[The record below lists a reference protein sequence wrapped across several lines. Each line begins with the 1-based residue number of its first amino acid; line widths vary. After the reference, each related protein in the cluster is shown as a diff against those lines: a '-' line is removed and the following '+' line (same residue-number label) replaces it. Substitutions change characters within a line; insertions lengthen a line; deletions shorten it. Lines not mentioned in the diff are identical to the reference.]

1 MRIKGYTTI
10 FAVVSLF
17 AATSAAD
24 AQGLEDAVRY
34 SQNDYFGTA
43 RSMALGNAMTALGG
57 DLGSIGIN
65 PAGSAV
71 ASYGQLTITPGLSIS
86 NVRTSAPGA
95 SSRSSRTKMTLPNM
109 GLTVNYST
117 GRERGLKGITF
128 GIISNQTAQY
138 NSYANSNFQNSQ
150 TSKAA
155 EAAFAAGG
163 YAESVLG
170 DYNAYENSDVP
181 WDVLTA
187 YQGGL
192 FGSYNAYGNRYV
204 AVTEALSPGGSYHYV
219 PGPLSQTS
227 IVSREGSK
235 NDLIFNFGFNMSDN
249 FYFGLN
255 IGMPSA
261 KYSYT
266 ETFYEAAVNPEQ
278 FLMTVYN
285 EDNIPEDVYF
295 YGASYG
301 YNLVTDVDGLYAK
314 FGFIVRPLPSLR
326 LGAAIQTPGRLTV
339 SEMWQ
344 YTAGSSFSDGDF
356 SASSPMGEYSYGLR
370 TPYVIDLG
378 AAVVLGQFGLLSVD
392 YGFSDF
398 GVMRFFDI
406 HPDSFEDPFYDLN
419 ETNRLFAGV
428 SHNLRAGLEARLT
441 RHFSARAGLSFLRR
455 SERCWTNSQGNM
467 VYADQF
473 INDFYD
479 YYENHLVELV
489 SRSNVNSD
497 TFSYSFGL
505 GYSSDRSFFA
515 DFAVRFTN
523 YPDSWFSPYYDYD
536 NFDAAGNTVNAA
548 SPVLTNYR
556 KAVNMA
562 LTLGWRF

>member
-1 MRIKGYTTI
+1 M
-10 FAVVSLF
+10 
-17 AATSAAD
+17 
-24 AQGLEDAVRY
+24 
-34 SQNDYFGTA
+34 
-43 RSMALGNAMTALGG
+43 
-57 DLGSIGIN
+57 
-65 PAGSAV
+65 
-71 ASYGQLTITPGLSIS
+71 
-86 NVRTSAPGA
+86 
-95 SSRSSRTKMTLPNM
+95 
-109 GLTVNYST
+109 
-117 GRERGLKGITF
+117 
-128 GIISNQTAQY
+128 
-138 NSYANSNFQNSQ
+138 
-150 TSKAA
+150 
-155 EAAFAAGG
+155 
-163 YAESVLG
+163 
-170 DYNAYENSDVP
+170 
-181 WDVLTA
+181 
-187 YQGGL
+187 
-192 FGSYNAYGNRYV
+192 
-204 AVTEALSPGGSYHYV
+204 
-219 PGPLSQTS
+219 
-227 IVSREGSK
+227 
-235 NDLIFNFGFNMSDN
+235 
-249 FYFGLN
+249 
-255 IGMPSA
+255 
-261 KYSYT
+261 
-266 ETFYEAAVNPEQ
+266 
-278 FLMTVYN
+278 
-285 EDNIPEDVYF
+285 YF

-356 SASSPMGEYSYGLR
+356 SASSPTGEYSYGLR

-378 AAVVLGQFGLLSVD
+378 AAVVLGQFGLLSID

-548 SPVLTNYR
+548 SPVLTNSR

>member
-1 MRIKGYTTI
+1 MVKTKRTVNAAAVARHTFKEIVYGFIELKFGKLH
-10 FAVVSLF
+10 FALF
-17 AATSAAD
+17 
-24 AQGLEDAVRY
+24 DAVHIY
-34 SQNDYFGTA
+34 GTDVGDTHVRA
-43 RSMALGNAMTALGG
+43 HVLDALR
-57 DLGSIGIN
+57 D
-65 PAGSAV
+65 SAV
-71 ASYGQLTITPGLSIS
+71 
-86 NVRTSAPGA
+86 
-95 SSRSSRTKMTLPNM
+95 
-109 GLTVNYST
+109 
-117 GRERGLKGITF
+117 
-128 GIISNQTAQY
+128 
-138 NSYANSNFQNSQ
+138 
-150 TSKAA
+150 
-155 EAAFAAGG
+155 
-163 YAESVLG
+163 
-170 DYNAYENSDVP
+170 
-181 WDVLTA
+181 
-187 YQGGL
+187 
-192 FGSYNAYGNRYV
+192 
-204 AVTEALSPGGSYHYV
+204 
-219 PGPLSQTS
+219 
-227 IVSREGSK
+227 
-235 NDLIFNFGFNMSDN
+235 
-249 FYFGLN
+249 
-255 IGMPSA
+255 
-261 KYSYT
+261 
-266 ETFYEAAVNPEQ
+266 
-278 FLMTVYN
+278 
-285 EDNIPEDVYF
+285 
-295 YGASYG
+295 
-301 YNLVTDVDGLYAK
+301 
-314 FGFIVRPLPSLR
+314 
-326 LGAAIQTPGRLTV
+326 
-339 SEMWQ
+339 
-344 YTAGSSFSDGDF
+344 
-356 SASSPMGEYSYGLR
+356 
-370 TPYVIDLG
+370 
-378 AAVVLGQFGLLSVD
+378 LLSVD

>member
-1 MRIKGYTTI
+1 ME
-10 FAVVSLF
+10 LL
-17 AATSAAD
+17 ATVF
-24 AQGLEDAVRY
+24 QGL
-34 SQNDYFGTA
+34 
-43 RSMALGNAMTALGG
+43 
-57 DLGSIGIN
+57 
-65 PAGSAV
+65 
-71 ASYGQLTITPGLSIS
+71 
-86 NVRTSAPGA
+86 
-95 SSRSSRTKMTLPNM
+95 
-109 GLTVNYST
+109 
-117 GRERGLKGITF
+117 
-128 GIISNQTAQY
+128 
-138 NSYANSNFQNSQ
+138 
-150 TSKAA
+150 
-155 EAAFAAGG
+155 
-163 YAESVLG
+163 
-170 DYNAYENSDVP
+170 
-181 WDVLTA
+181 
-187 YQGGL
+187 
-192 FGSYNAYGNRYV
+192 
-204 AVTEALSPGGSYHYV
+204 
-219 PGPLSQTS
+219 
-227 IVSREGSK
+227 
-235 NDLIFNFGFNMSDN
+235 
-249 FYFGLN
+249 
-255 IGMPSA
+255 
-261 KYSYT
+261 
-266 ETFYEAAVNPEQ
+266 
-278 FLMTVYN
+278 
-285 EDNIPEDVYF
+285 
-295 YGASYG
+295 
-301 YNLVTDVDGLYAK
+301 
-314 FGFIVRPLPSLR
+314 
-326 LGAAIQTPGRLTV
+326 
-339 SEMWQ
+339 
-344 YTAGSSFSDGDF
+344 
-356 SASSPMGEYSYGLR
+356 
-370 TPYVIDLG
+370 IDLG

>member
-1 MRIKGYTTI
+1 MVTRHLPEELSGLEKLCHNLWWCWNDEAKALFKSVDKDIWHKSGHNPMEI
-10 FAVVSLF
+10 LDKVSLK
-17 AATSAAD
+17 
-24 AQGLEDAVRY
+24 RY
-34 SQNDYFGTA
+34 MELAKDKEFLA
-43 RSMALGNAMTALGG
+43 RLGKVMDEFNAYMEKKNERTEP
-57 DLGSIGIN
+57 SIGYFCMEYGLDTSLKIYSGGLGILAGDYLKETSDMN
-65 PAGSAV
+65 VNLVGVGLFYRYGYFTQRLTPQGNQVAEYQAQDFIKTPAEPVQDENGVWKTIKV
-71 ASYGQLTITPGLSIS
+71 A
-86 NVRTSAPGA
+86 
-95 SSRSSRTKMTLPNM
+95 LP
-109 GLTVNYST
+109 
-117 GRERGLKGITF
+117 GREMSARIWK
-128 GIISNQTAQY
+128 
-138 NSYANSNFQNSQ
+138 
-150 TSKAA
+150 
-155 EAAFAAGG
+155 
-163 YAESVLG
+163 
-170 DYNAYENSDVP
+170 
-181 WDVLTA
+181 
-187 YQGGL
+187 
-192 FGSYNAYGNRYV
+192 V
-204 AVTEALSPGGSYHYV
+204 AVGRT
-219 PGPLSQTS
+219 
-227 IVSREGSK
+227 
-235 NDLIFNFGFNMSDN
+235 DLYLLDTD
-249 FYFGLN
+249 Y
-255 IGMPSA
+255 
-261 KYSYT
+261 
-266 ETFYEAAVNPEQ
+266 
-278 FLMTVYN
+278 

-314 FGFIVRPLPSLR
+314 FGFIVRPLPALR

-370 TPYVIDLG
+370 TPYVLDLG